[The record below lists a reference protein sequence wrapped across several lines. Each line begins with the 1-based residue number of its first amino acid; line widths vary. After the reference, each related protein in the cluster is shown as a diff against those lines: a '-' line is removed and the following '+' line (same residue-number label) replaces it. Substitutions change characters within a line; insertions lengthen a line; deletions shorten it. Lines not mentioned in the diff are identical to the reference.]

1 MRSTKMKVPVCP
13 ICGQEEHFYS
23 RCIKCES
30 RPILKY
36 IEREKKT
43 LLSANYRVK
52 NYISTKTNAEIIL
65 ENIDTNEEYNV
76 SLHEFFKM
84 IKGLEY
90 HYLILQ
96 ERKQGSAYSWEIID
110 LLEEE

>member
-1 MRSTKMKVPVCP
+1 MNNKIKVPVCP
-13 ICGQEEHFYS
+13 ICGEEEYCYS
-23 RCIKCES
+23 VCIKCDS
-30 RPILKY
+30 RPRLKL

-43 LLSANYRVK
+43 LLSGNYRVK
-52 NYISTKTNAEIIL
+52 DYISTKTNAEIIL
-65 ENIDTNEEYNV
+65 VNIDTNEEYNV
-76 SLHEFFKM
+76 SLNHFFKM

-90 HYLILQ
+90 HYLVLQ

>member
-1 MRSTKMKVPVCP
+1 MKSNLINIPVCP
-13 ICGQEEHFYS
+13 NCYEEVLNGYCYKCYALCGLQS
-23 RCIKCES
+23 
-30 RPILKY
+30 
-36 IEREKKT
+36 REKKT

-52 NYISTKTNAEIIL
+52 DYISTKTNAEIIL
-65 ENIDTNEEYNV
+65 ENIKTNEEYNV
-76 SLHEFFKM
+76 SLNQFFKM